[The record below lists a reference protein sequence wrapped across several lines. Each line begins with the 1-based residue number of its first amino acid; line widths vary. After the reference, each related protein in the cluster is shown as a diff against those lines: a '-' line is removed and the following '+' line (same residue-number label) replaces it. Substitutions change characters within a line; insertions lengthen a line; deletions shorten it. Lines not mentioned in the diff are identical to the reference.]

1 MNGYAELGSPRG
13 TIYVRKASKPRLEV
27 VDALVFDCD
36 GVLIDIRESYGR
48 CVAAQTATLVEALTG
63 AAFDPTEIDDDVI
76 YAYKSLG
83 GFNNDWDLVYTL
95 TLLITRSLPEETQ
108 SLAEKISTKS
118 TKITNPAERLKYIS
132 TQPKPPKT
140 ITDFKQLLIGES
152 GKLDSAGTRST
163 DRLLGSTL
171 AETRKALAYPKPVG
185 ESIIATQFEE
195 MFSGPKLYT
204 ETWGLKPIFD
214 TKSEPYVNREK
225 VEVKQETFD
234 ALATIIG
241 GKKFGIASGSAENT
255 AKHVLGKAADNLTPQ
270 AEVWYETVEK
280 ASRETGKPLGK
291 PNPYSLQRSAS
302 TLEPFKTV
310 LYVGDGIS
318 DMLTSKNAMRIDDRN
333 AFAGVYALN
342 TPSEASKIRFLQ
354 DGADIV
360 APTVNEL
367 PTALT
372 WAKKAQK

>member
-1 MNGYAELGSPRG
+1 MNGYAKLGSQRG
-13 TIYVRKASKPRLEV
+13 TIYVRESSKPRLAV

-63 AAFDPTEIDDDVI
+63 ASFEPSEIDDDVI

-83 GFNNDWDLVYTL
+83 GFNNDWALVYTL
-95 TLLITRSLPEETQ
+95 TLLIASSLPEETQ
-108 SLAEKISTKS
+108 SLAEKISAKS
-118 TKITNPAERLKYIS
+118 TKITNPAEHLKYIS
-132 TQPKPPKT
+132 TQPKPTKT
-140 ITDFKQLLIGES
+140 ITDVKQLLISES
-152 GKLDSAGTRST
+152 SKLDSTGTRST

-214 TKSEPYVNREK
+214 TKVEPYVNREK

-255 AKHVLGKAADNLTPQ
+255 AKHVLGKLADNLTPQ
-270 AEVWYETVEK
+270 AEVWYEAIEK

-302 TLEPFKTV
+302 TLEPFKTL

-318 DMLTSKNAMRIDDRN
+318 DMLTSKNAMRTDDRY